1 MEVNLNPGTEK
12 KLRDFAAQSGR
23 GMDDLV
29 EDAVAGYFEDVLQVR
44 QHIEEGYSQAQRGDL
59 IDGDQARRE
68 IQAMKS
74 AWRQERAQ
82 PQ

>member
-1 MEVNLNPGTEK
+1 MEVNFNPETEK
-12 KLRDFAAQSGR
+12 KLRDLAAQSGR
-23 GMDDLV
+23 GTDDLV

-44 QHIEEGYSQAQRGDL
+44 QHVEEGYSQARSGDL

-74 AWRQERAQ
+74 AWRQERSLRQ
-82 PQ
+82 